1 MTDKLS
7 ADCGE
12 CPVATSRRA
21 FLRQTGLAVA
31 AAVAATSLAVPGAAF
46 AETIADIAPTSARGR
61 RQVYPI
67 PTADGISVDDGNDV
81 ILARWRGKVYAF
93 SQRCPHKGAQLE
105 WLPAEQRVFCPKH
118 KSLFDGKG
126 GHVSG
131 RGSRDLDR
139 YAMRREGGTL
149 LVNRSVL
156 HRSDQDPEGW
166 RRAVVAL

>member
-21 FLRQTGLAVA
+21 FLRQTGLAVV

-46 AETIADIAPTSARGR
+46 AETIVDIAPTSARGR

-105 WLPAEQRVFCPKH
+105 WLPGEQRVFCPKH
-118 KSLFDGKG
+118 KARFDGEG
-126 GHVSG
+126 SHVSG

-139 YAMRREGGTL
+139 YDIIREAQTIVVDLGAVRRA
-149 LVNRSVL
+149 
-156 HRSDQDPEGW
+156 DQDAAAW
-166 RRAVVAL
+166 RAAVVTL